1 MTYFILAA
9 SALLAVIFIAGI
21 VSAIRE
27 KGRSDKGRVYLPGPF
42 AWIGAVCGGA
52 FLIPTLIILL
62 TTDESPWLSFVFL
75 CISLLGG
82 SLSLAH
88 LNCRITYDQESFTH
102 KNFFGIK
109 RTYTYDQITGLK
121 EGTHEDIFYMGRHF
135 AMIDEYSVGAME
147 FEIMAKKR
155 YQALSGGK
163 PIPRVKPKL
172 PDPFNGHV
180 EGGAGLIVVYIG
192 VTLLFLALLGW
203 FVADVYL
210 IPPSPE
216 EDERMEVV
224 FDRAAVRGDYLYLY
238 PADESLESFQI
249 RHLDGSVELAP
260 IKAVC
265 DGTTTVTVYA
275 DHTKPKN
282 GDAYYLVEAVMVGD
296 TVLFSFEDNQ
306 RLRQNEYWL
315 LIPFIGGFIL
325 LWCVYIFFSIRVGRN
340 PERYSK
346 KVIRFFF
353 KDGYVH

>member
-62 TTDESPWLSFVFL
+62 TTDESPWLSFIFL

-180 EGGAGLIVVYIG
+180 EGGGGLIAVYIG

>member
-1 MTYFILAA
+1 MTYFILTA
-9 SALLAVIFIAGI
+9 SALLAVLFIAGI

-27 KGRSDKGRVYLPGPF
+27 KGRSDKGRVYLPGAF
-42 AWIGAVCGGA
+42 AWLGGICGGA
-52 FLIPTLIILL
+52 FLIPTLIVLL

-102 KNFFGIK
+102 KNFLGIK
-109 RTYTYDQITGLK
+109 RTYTYDQITGFK

-163 PIPRVKPKL
+163 PIPRVKPKM
-172 PDPFNGHV
+172 PDVFNGHV

-203 FVADVYL
+203 LVADVYL

-224 FDRAAVRGDYLYLY
+224 FDRASVRGDCLYLY
-238 PADESLESFQI
+238 PADESMESFQI
-249 RHLDGSVELAP
+249 RHLDGLVELDP

-265 DGTTTVTVYA
+265 DGTTVVTVYA

-282 GDAYYLVEAVMVGD
+282 EDPYYLVEAVMVGD

-306 RLRQNEYWL
+306 RLRQNEYWP
-315 LIPFIGGFIL
+315 LILFIGGFIL
-325 LWCVYIFFSIRVGRN
+325 LWSVFIFFSIRVGRN

>member
-9 SALLAVIFIAGI
+9 SALLAIIFIAGI

-27 KGRSDKGRVYLPGPF
+27 KGRSDKGRVYLPGAF
-42 AWIGAVCGGA
+42 AWIGGICGGA

-62 TTDESPWLSFVFL
+62 TTDESPWLSFAFL
-75 CISLLGG
+75 CFSMLGG

-88 LNCRITYDQESFTH
+88 LNCRITFDQESFTH
-102 KNFFGIK
+102 KNFLGIK

-163 PIPRVKPKL
+163 PIPSVKPKL
-172 PDPFNGHV
+172 PDVFNGHV

-192 VTLLFLALLGW
+192 ISLLFLALLGW
-203 FVADVYL
+203 LVADVYL

-238 PADESLESFQI
+238 PADESMESFQI
-249 RHLDGSVELAP
+249 RHLDGSVDTEP

-275 DHTKPKN
+275 DRTKPKN
-282 GDAYYLVEAVMVGD
+282 GDPDDLVEAVMVGD

-315 LIPFIGGFIL
+315 LIPFIGGLIL
-325 LWCVYIFFSIRVGRN
+325 LWWVYIFFSIRVGRN

-346 KVIRFFF
+346 KVIRLFF
-353 KDGYVH
+353 KDGSVH

>member
-9 SALLAVIFIAGI
+9 SALMAIIFIAGI

-27 KGRSDKGRVYLPGPF
+27 RGRSDKGRVYLPGAF
-42 AWIGAVCGGA
+42 AWLGGICGGA
-52 FLIPTLIILL
+52 FLIPTLIVLL
-62 TTDESPWLSFVFL
+62 TTDESPWLSFIFL
-75 CISLLGG
+75 CISMLGG
-82 SLSLAH
+82 VLSLAH

-180 EGGAGLIVVYIG
+180 DGGAGLIVVYIG

-282 GDAYYLVEAVMVGD
+282 GDPYYLVEAVMVGD